1 MADKRAFEPK
11 PAHLD
16 PLIKG
21 AMFLRPETVFKSG
34 DAIRSMQQNAFQSSI
49 GNPVFSP
56 SLPDDFDSKALM
68 QVIKGGARN
77 EDTVNAADD
86 VYAASE
92 HDEAM
97 RMAVK
102 SGLISQSKFDDRVK
116 GRDISTTFWLEEM
129 KKDNQFAESNKK
141 FMADTELGLMKADRQ
156 EEDLTLDDVRQV
168 GWKLAKNKIRKKLF
182 GIPTSFDDF
191 AKDAIKAAGISGKV
205 LTGFGNLTDL
215 TVEMGN
221 AEIGGPAYKEAQ
233 ARDAARPAWDR
244 NIAGSAYSGPSIN
257 AFIRNLSTD
266 RGVFPTALEKTIMET
281 DPVAKK
287 AFQSRT
293 QAMGRAMNYDKNR
306 NIPIA

>member
-1 MADKRAFEPK
+1 MK
-11 PAHLD
+11 PEA
-16 PLIKG
+16 
-21 AMFLRPETVFKSG
+21 VFKSG
-34 DAIRSMQQNAFQSSI
+34 DAIRSMQQNSFQSSI

-56 SLPDDFDSKALM
+56 SLPDDLDSKALM
-68 QVIKGGARN
+68 QVIKGGAGG
-77 EDTVNAADD
+77 EDTTNAADD

-129 KKDNQFAESNKK
+129 KKDNQFAEADKK

-156 EEDLTLDDVRQV
+156 ERDVTLDDARKV
-168 GWKLAKNKIRKKLF
+168 GWKLAKNKIRKKLL
-182 GIPTSFDDF
+182 GIPTSFDDL
-191 AKDAIKAAGISGKV
+191 AKDAVRAAGVSGKL

-215 TVEMGN
+215 TATMGN
-221 AEIGGPAYKEAQ
+221 AEIGGPAYREAQ

-257 AFIRNLSTD
+257 AFIRNLSRD
-266 RGVFPTALEKTIMET
+266 RGVFPTALEKTMMEA

-293 QAMGRAMNYDKNR
+293 QAMGRALNYDKNR